1 MLFLPK
7 RAECSPNSQDKP
19 GATWEQAGPNSGP
32 FNKAEVWAW
41 DQKWGGDLC
50 QKVSFIVSLRE
61 KGYSGSFFGGGGGE
75 GS

>member
-41 DQKWGGDLC
+41 DQK
-50 QKVSFIVSLRE
+50 
-61 KGYSGSFFGGGGGE
+61 
-75 GS
+75 